1 MLQGYC
7 VYVDRSIGGKQNALP
22 SKDAWGP
29 FPGNP
34 QWRSLPKKT
43 PKKQNK
49 QQTSVCVIF
58 FVRSAKVKSTEIRA
72 WLVTKEKCSELVAW
86 KQRQRIWIKM
96 EYFETYA

>member
-1 MLQGYC
+1 MPC
-7 VYVDRSIGGKQNALP
+7 LP
-22 SKDAWGP
+22 KMHGDLFLEIPSEDLY
-29 FPGNP
+29 
-34 QWRSLPKKT
+34 QKKT

-86 KQRQRIWIKM
+86 KQRQRI
-96 EYFETYA
+96 